1 MLDVEDDDVIDY
13 INNQE
18 QANLKRVIWSE
29 MNKDYLQSQAAKE
42 ANKDAPRDPNLP
54 PKKKIQHEK
63 RKKRS
68 INERKTPPW
77 LRKRSSSRNGCFIK
91 NQLRSFAKFV
101 QRKGRQE
108 EEEEIVGYGGKSR
121 KISTK
126 GGEADADDESR
137 CTIGEESECWWYHG
151 ETKARKE
158 DLPAPAAAPAKK
170 TATKPVAKAAAAVAE
185 KDEREEESTATA

>member
-1 MLDVEDDDVIDY
+1 MAAQTVLIKKRGVSSK
-13 INNQE
+13 INYE
-18 QANLKRVIWSE
+18 A
-29 MNKDYLQSQAAKE
+29 LQSLF
-42 ANKDAPRDPNLP
+42 N
-54 PKKKIQHEK
+54 EK
-63 RKKRS
+63 GD
-68 INERKTPPW
+68 T
-77 LRKRSSSRNGCFIK
+77 
-91 NQLRSFAKFV
+91 
-101 QRKGRQE
+101 E

-126 GGEADADDESR
+126 GGEADAGDESR

-185 KDEREEESTATA
+185 KMKGKKKAHATA